1 MKNGKRTILFL
12 LEDYNLFYT
21 EETKKLLQENSN
33 LSYSQ
38 ILYRLKAKKYYQS
51 DSMAVAFDEL
61 GYETHLVIPEAN
73 PLQLTWAKE
82 NKFSIYLKWLIE
94 RPVRSF
100 KSRVLKQY
108 RNSYNSIQ
116 FYVLLEQVK
125 KIKPEVIYFYSNIFI
140 TKKQIDILKKYGKKI
155 VLQWSC
161 PLWDEKKSFPYKDFD
176 LITTAAIQLKQHF
189 DNLGYPCFYLQ
200 QAFDK
205 RITQSYQA
213 KEYIGDVV
221 FIGNFS
227 LGHYYRFEVLEF
239 LLKNGIDLTIYGK
252 GKDYIPVHSMVYDK
266 IKAPLFGLEMYHTY
280 RKYKIAI
287 HIHTTGKETDGFNWS
302 QYAGAKRLFEITG
315 AGAMLLTSFQE
326 NVQDL
331 FEIDREVITYQS
343 PQELLEKI
351 NYYLSHQTEL
361 EKIAERGMQRTL
373 KDHSFNNRAKEL
385 EPILFPS

>member
-21 EETKKLLQENSN
+21 EETKKLVQENSN

-38 ILYRLKAKKYYQS
+38 ILDQLKAKKYYQS

-351 NYYLSHQTEL
+351 NYYLSHQTES